1 MGELLHF
8 GFMKKIP
15 VIFLLIIALAVPLH
29 AEDGPLP
36 PLPEGPLLL
45 TSARPEMLNPEYWI
59 NQLPDPDRLL
69 KTPAEIQ
76 ALNED
81 IHAMVKDQIDVFKIG
96 AHKNGPGA
104 RDFIQMQYK
113 AVRGRG
119 LYDLNNQPVPPDY
132 FDKNVKANLNLEKI
146 PSSIPTRFAVA
157 AYPAAVRSL
166 PTDIKLMEKKDD
178 PEFDMLQ
185 FTRLKLWDPVVVYHT
200 SKDGKWYYIQAAY
213 TRGWVKASAI
223 ALAGS
228 DEIRRRLEK
237 FLVVLDESVTVFKD
251 PALNQRWLR
260 VSMGTRLA
268 FEGMRGSL
276 YGVSMPV
283 RGADGRVVYQK
294 GFLAG
299 KADVSTSFLPFTQAH
314 IIGQAFK
321 LLGARYGWAGMYF
334 GRDCSGFIQDVFLPF
349 GIDMPRGSKEQCFV
363 GTQLGHFMYHG
374 DTEAKLKILEEATPG
389 ITLLRMPHHQMIVIG
404 KENGQHYVIHSTWA
418 ERISM
423 TSDEKNRINQV
434 VVSDLNLNGQSHLG
448 SLFDRIISISEI
460 N

>member
-1 MGELLHF
+1 
-8 GFMKKIP
+8 MKKLTTFQSITAL
-15 VIFLLIIALAVPLH
+15 VIGFLLLSSHAY

-36 PLPEGPLLL
+36 PLPQGPLLL
-45 TSARPEMLNPEYWI
+45 TTTRPEMLDPEYWI
-59 NQLPDPDRLL
+59 RRLPDPDRLL
-69 KTPAEIQ
+69 KTPQEIQ
-76 ALNED
+76 ALNDD
-81 IHAMVKDQIDVFKIG
+81 IHAMVKDQVNIFRIG
-96 AHKNGPGA
+96 THKDGQGVK
-104 RDFIQMQYK
+104 DFIQMQYK
-113 AVRGRG
+113 AIRGRG

-146 PSSIPTRFAVA
+146 PSSIPIRFGMA
-157 AYPAAVRSL
+157 AYPVAVRAL

-185 FTRLKLWDPVVVYHT
+185 FTRLKLWDPLVVYHT

-213 TRGWVKASAI
+213 TRGWVKSSGV

-228 DEIRRRLEK
+228 DEIRRRLK
-237 FLVVLDESVTVFKD
+237 NFLVVLDESVTIFKD

-268 FEGMRGSL
+268 FEGRRGNL
-276 YGVSMPV
+276 YVVSMPV

-299 KADVSTSFLPFTQAH
+299 KADVSASFLPFTQAN
-314 IIGQAFK
+314 IIRQAFK

-363 GTQLGHFMYHG
+363 GTQLGHFLYQG
-374 DTEAKLKILEEATPG
+374 DTDAKLKILDEATPG
-389 ITLLRMPHHQMIVIG
+389 MTLLRMPHHQMILLG

-448 SLFDRIISISEI
+448 SLFDRIISISEL